1 MSLFGNLKSD
11 GLEES
16 QDRLGGNFGAVETD
30 IYSGIIKALYAG
42 QSTQGARNVT
52 LIADFGGRE
61 FRETIYIT
69 NRAGENWYPAK
80 DKEGKP
86 TGKKAPLPG
95 FTMVDDI
102 CLIATGKPL
111 AEQEAEDKVVK
122 VYDPEA
128 GKELPKSVPMIVEA
142 IGKPISLAIQKVL
155 ENKSTKEGDVYVP
168 TAETREV
175 NSIEK
180 AFDTDTKM
188 TVNEAKAGAETPAF
202 WDAWLQKNKGKTRD
216 KRTLKEGEAGAAGAP
231 PKARSAGSATPPAAN
246 QAAPRKSLFGKQ
258 AA

>member
-1 MSLFGNLKSD
+1 MSLFGNLKSE
-11 GLEES
+11 GLEEAT
-16 QDRLGGNFGAVETD
+16 DRLGGGFGAIETN

-42 QSTQGARNVT
+42 QSAQGARNVT
-52 LIADFGGRE
+52 LITDFGGRE
-61 FRETIYIT
+61 YRETIYIT
-69 NRAGENWYPAK
+69 NRAGENWFAAK
-80 DKEGKP
+80 DKDGKA

-95 FTMVDDI
+95 FTLVDDI

-122 VYDPEA
+122 VYDAEA
-128 GKELPKSVPMIVEA
+128 QKELPKSVPMIVEA
-142 IGKPISLAIQKVL
+142 IGKPISLAIQKTL
-155 ENKSTKEGDVYVP
+155 ENKSVKEGDVYVP

-175 NSIEK
+175 NNSEK

-188 TVNEAKAGAETPAF
+188 SVVEAKAGAEKPAF
-202 WDAWLQKNKGKTRD
+202 WDAWLEKNKGKTRD

-231 PKARSAGSATPPAAN
+231 PKARAAGSATPPAAN